1 MSETQ
6 AREITDAASVI
17 VNGYAM
23 SRDGSNI
30 RISNLN
36 SGHVAICSDAEKILE
51 TSMDEIG
58 AEIALNRLH
67 ANRQFLDG

>member
-6 AREITDAASVI
+6 AREIADAARVI

-30 RISNLN
+30 RIVNLN
-36 SGHVAICSDAEKILE
+36 SGHVTICSEAGKILE
-51 TSMDEIG
+51 TSMDD
-58 AEIALNRLH
+58 R
-67 ANRQFLDG
+67 